1 MPNTPKRTRTKQTDT
16 TKTAGKKPT
25 RRERRR
31 LEREEYREALKEFTS
46 FHPDNET
53 GEYLTARERLDK
65 ADRRRAAWWR

>member
-1 MPNTPKRTRTKQTDT
+1 MPNRPKRTNRKTDPTKA
-16 TKTAGKKPT
+16 AGKKLT

-31 LEREEYREALKEFTS
+31 LERDEYREALKEFTS

-53 GEYLTARERLDK
+53 REYLTARERLDK